1 MVTKK
6 IKFFAA
12 LAVASLV
19 GLTSCSN
26 NNEVTEGIDN
36 GKEKSV
42 FLKIEQPKSDNNFT
56 TRAELAPA
64 KDNAMVEFKTGNLFF
79 TGPTGIIVRHY
90 EITAGNDVPTANS
103 YKIGIETL
111 NDGYEFK
118 NLPSTSKDVHVVGNT
133 VLSADEVK
141 GSIKKIINKQLAVES
156 QSEIDQVNLYGH
168 DNLHTDANNL
178 EGPLVANV
186 TLAPIVSRL
195 ELTQLKAKGDF
206 IKSFRVSGVFV
217 DNYLAEADL
226 DGKTDIDRVVANGS
240 NSADFVGGAGNYTQ
254 ALDGVVYDYYSK
266 DKVTSVDNIAKLE
279 NENVWGYNVFA
290 KKGNGIVPHLVIRI
304 EDIKTAEGDYNL
316 NGGVLFLTVKMT
328 VKGKALT
335 EIEPS
340 KIYSIGGVDGII
352 FDETN
357 LTPNPNEK
365 ALDAKVTVTLATWN
379 KIETGVEL

>member
-1 MVTKK
+1 M
-6 IKFFAA
+6 
-12 LAVASLV
+12 
-19 GLTSCSN
+19 
-26 NNEVTEGIDN
+26 
-36 GKEKSV
+36 
-42 FLKIEQPKSDNNFT
+42 
-56 TRAELAPA
+56 
-64 KDNAMVEFKTGNLFF
+64 
-79 TGPTGIIVRHY
+79 
-90 EITAGNDVPTANS
+90 PTANS

-240 NSADFVGGAGNYTQ
+240 NSVDFVGGAGNYTQ